1 MISQKDIECI
11 IGKYFNKKHVL
22 TDHQISSY
30 NHLIDEILPNILNQ
44 IFPITVNDFNEKVQ
58 SIQLNLTKITTQTPY
73 YVENNGSSKIMTPQI
88 LDLVMNLPEQNMH
101 SCNREEFSD
110 INQVELVDLL
120 LV

>member
-58 SIQLNLTKITTQTPY
+58 SIQLNLTKITVFY
-73 YVENNGSSKIMTPQI
+73 NGFWFKLIEIKKKQCFHVV
-88 LDLVMNLPEQNMH
+88 L
-101 SCNREEFSD
+101 
-110 INQVELVDLL
+110 
-120 LV
+120 